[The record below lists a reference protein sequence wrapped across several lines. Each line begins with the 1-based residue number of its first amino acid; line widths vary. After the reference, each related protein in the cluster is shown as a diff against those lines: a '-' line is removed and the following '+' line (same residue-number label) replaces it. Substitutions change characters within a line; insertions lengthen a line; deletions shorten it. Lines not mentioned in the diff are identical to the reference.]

1 MSSRPFILSIMTLLL
16 TVVSSIVAYGQI
28 DYSVV
33 EGGGIHYRLSG
44 TQIDTG
50 YLSNRQ
56 NLKLISTQ
64 QNIGR
69 VQILQAQK

>member
-1 MSSRPFILSIMTLLL
+1 MSSRAFILSIMTLLL
-16 TVVSSIVAYGQI
+16 TVVSSIVAYGQV
-28 DYSVV
+28 DSLA
-33 EGGGIHYRLSG
+33 GTGIHYRLSG